1 MNVSCGFVARP
12 RHSYS
17 GVESRVTSTPL
28 AMSAVTLSPPTL
40 RVRASPASRARAS
53 ASRRLPRPPVA
64 SATGDATTTT
74 ASSTADRVTLG
85 TSDLSVSSVGGG
97 AWAWGDRSGYW
108 GSDWKSQTDKNLDAY
123 RALLRGGVDFVD
135 TAEVYGFGKSEEL
148 LRDFAREVRGETDLV
163 APLIATKFAPLPLR
177 FTAEDVPKALKASL
191 DRLGLEKTALYMQH
205 WPAFGFA
212 ADAFNDAFL
221 EGLCLCRERGLC
233 DAVGVSNFNAERVR
247 TAAKKFADRGV
258 PFASNQIQYS
268 LAYRAP
274 ELDTGV
280 VDACR
285 DAGVTVVAYSPMAQ
299 GLLTGKYA
307 AGSGVKAAGP
317 RGAVFT
323 DARVAAAEGLLSAM
337 RAVGEERG
345 KTPAQI
351 AVNYCASKGAV
362 PIPGA
367 KDAAQA
373 ESVVGCL
380 GWRLDEGEIAEL
392 EKAAKALPAAPGAPF
407 EQW

>member
-1 MNVSCGFVARP
+1 M
-12 RHSYS
+12 
-17 GVESRVTSTPL
+17 
-28 AMSAVTLSPPTL
+28 
-40 RVRASPASRARAS
+40 
-53 ASRRLPRPPVA
+53 
-64 SATGDATTTT
+64 
-74 ASSTADRVTLG
+74 
-85 TSDLSVSSVGGG
+85 
-97 AWAWGDRSGYW
+97 
-108 GSDWKSQTDKNLDAY
+108 
-123 RALLRGGVDFVD
+123 
-135 TAEVYGFGKSEEL
+135 
-148 LRDFAREVRGETDLV
+148 
-163 APLIATKFAPLPLR
+163 
-177 FTAEDVPKALKASL
+177 
-191 DRLGLEKTALYMQH
+191 
-205 WPAFGFA
+205 
-212 ADAFNDAFL
+212 
-221 EGLCLCRERGLC
+221 
-233 DAVGVSNFNAERVR
+233 
-247 TAAKKFADRGV
+247 
-258 PFASNQIQYS
+258 
-268 LAYRAP
+268 
-274 ELDTGV
+274 
-280 VDACR
+280 
-285 DAGVTVVAYSPMAQ
+285 TVVAYSPMAQ

-307 AGSGVKAAGP
+307 AGSGFKAAGP

>member
-1 MNVSCGFVARP
+1 MANP
-12 RHSYS
+12 RNS
-17 GVESRVTSTPL
+17 
-28 AMSAVTLSPPTL
+28 
-40 RVRASPASRARAS
+40 
-53 ASRRLPRPPVA
+53 
-64 SATGDATTTT
+64 
-74 ASSTADRVTLG
+74 
-85 TSDLSVSSVGGG
+85 
-97 AWAWGDRSGYW
+97 
-108 GSDWKSQTDKNLDAY
+108 
-123 RALLRGGVDFVD
+123 F
-135 TAEVYGFGKSEEL
+135 
-148 LRDFAREVRGETDLV
+148 RDFAREVRGETDLV

-317 RGAVFT
+317 RAGCVHGRARGGGGGVAER
-323 DARVAAAEGLLSAM
+323 DARGWGGTGQDAGANRSQLL
-337 RAVGEERG
+337 RE
-345 KTPAQI
+345 
-351 AVNYCASKGAV
+351 
-362 PIPGA
+362 
-367 KDAAQA
+367 
-373 ESVVGCL
+373 
-380 GWRLDEGEIAEL
+380 
-392 EKAAKALPAAPGAPF
+392 
-407 EQW
+407 

>member
-1 MNVSCGFVARP
+1 M
-12 RHSYS
+12 
-17 GVESRVTSTPL
+17 
-28 AMSAVTLSPPTL
+28 
-40 RVRASPASRARAS
+40 
-53 ASRRLPRPPVA
+53 
-64 SATGDATTTT
+64 
-74 ASSTADRVTLG
+74 TLG
-85 TSDLSVSSVGGG
+85 TSDLSVSAVGVG

-212 ADAFNDAFL
+212 ADAFNDGSSKGSACAANAVSATPSASPTSTPSACAPRRRNSQIAAFPSRPIRFSIPSCTGAGARHGRHGRVSRRGRDRRGVL
-221 EGLCLCRERGLC
+221 AHGAGSPDGEIRRREWSQGGGAARGC
-233 DAVGVSNFNAERVR
+233 VHGRARGGGGGVAER
-247 TAAKKFADRGV
+247 
-258 PFASNQIQYS
+258 
-268 LAYRAP
+268 
-274 ELDTGV
+274 
-280 VDACR
+280 
-285 DAGVTVVAYSPMAQ
+285 
-299 GLLTGKYA
+299 
-307 AGSGVKAAGP
+307 
-317 RGAVFT
+317 
-323 DARVAAAEGLLSAM
+323 DAR
-337 RAVGEERG
+337 VGEERG

>member
-1 MNVSCGFVARP
+1 
-12 RHSYS
+12 
-17 GVESRVTSTPL
+17 
-28 AMSAVTLSPPTL
+28 
-40 RVRASPASRARAS
+40 
-53 ASRRLPRPPVA
+53 
-64 SATGDATTTT
+64 
-74 ASSTADRVTLG
+74 
-85 TSDLSVSSVGGG
+85 
-97 AWAWGDRSGYW
+97 
-108 GSDWKSQTDKNLDAY
+108 
-123 RALLRGGVDFVD
+123 
-135 TAEVYGFGKSEEL
+135 
-148 LRDFAREVRGETDLV
+148 
-163 APLIATKFAPLPLR
+163 
-177 FTAEDVPKALKASL
+177 
-191 DRLGLEKTALYMQH
+191 MQH
-205 WPAFGFA
+205 WPAFGSSR
-212 ADAFNDAFL
+212 DVQRSVPR
-221 EGLCLCRERGLC
+221 GLCLCRERGLC
-233 DAVGVSNFNAERVR
+233 DAVGVSNFNAKRVR
-247 TAAKKFADRGV
+247 AAAKKFADRGV

-268 LAYRAP
+268 LAYARRS
-274 ELDTGV
+274 DTGV

-323 DARVAAAEGLLSAM
+323 DARVAAAEGLLSVM

-345 KTPAQI
+345 RRRAI

-367 KDAAQA
+367 KDARQA

-380 GWRLDEGEIAEL
+380 GWRLNEGEIAEL